1 MSDYGEGAPPPPPY
15 GGGSQGGQYGQP
27 QYGQPQQPPQ
37 YGQPQQPAYGAQP
50 QQPQYGQPQQPAYGA
65 QPYGAPPP
73 AYGQPA
79 YGQPAGASGAA
90 TPWGPIADA
99 GQRAL
104 AYLLDL
110 VIILVGE
117 GVIYGVFFGLLFA
130 VVGGVGSANA
140 DGTVSGAASGIAI
153 LLMGLLYIGMFA
165 LGFWYTVW
173 NTAKKGGTFGKQII
187 GLKVIN
193 ADTGANLSLGS
204 AFLRPLV
211 LGLTGSLCFIGYFSL
226 LFDSSGRNQGWHD
239 KAVGSLVIRTK

>member
-15 GGGSQGGQYGQP
+15 GGGSQGG

-90 TPWGPIADA
+90 TPWGPIA
-99 GQRAL
+99 
-104 AYLLDL
+104 DL